1 MGKLRVVVTGIGVIS
16 PLGVG
21 REEFSAALLRG
32 DSGVRPVSLFDT
44 SELKSK
50 SAAEVSSFR
59 AEDYLGVKGLRNL
72 DRSTRLIT
80 SAAKLALDDSGFKVT
95 EANSGDIGVAV
106 GTALGGIRS
115 ISDFDREIMI
125 EGPRYVSPGL
135 FPNTVINSPASQ
147 VSIKFNIK
155 GFNATLSS
163 GFSASLD
170 AIGYAVDFLRRG
182 RIEAVL
188 AGGVEELCIQTYLA
202 FYKTGCLAGGDK
214 TKDETSC
221 PFDKRRNGV
230 IFGEGACLLVLEE
243 KESALRR
250 GANIYAEI
258 LDFASNF
265 DRHSRPSKLGISR
278 AMQKALEKAGLKSG
292 DIDYI
297 CAGANSTKDADLAET
312 EAIKEVFKESSKK
325 IKISSVKSMIGE
337 CFSASGAMQT
347 AAGITALQ
355 AQSVPPTINY
365 KQVDPLCDLD
375 YTPNKSGAAKID
387 KVLINSFG
395 AGGSCSSLVIS
406 KFNN

>member
-1 MGKLRVVVTGIGVIS
+1 MVVTGIGVIS
-16 PLGVG
+16 PLGSG
-21 REEFSAALLRG
+21 REDFSAALLRG
-32 DSGVRPVSLFDT
+32 NSGVRPVSLFDT
-44 SELKSK
+44 SGLKSK

-59 AEDYLGVKGLRNL
+59 AEDYLGAKGLRNL

-80 SAAKLALDDSGFKVT
+80 SAARLALDDSGLEVT
-95 EANSGDIGVAV
+95 EENSGDIGVAV

-115 ISDFDREIMI
+115 ISDFDREILT

-135 FPNTVINSPASQ
+135 FSNTVINSPASQ

-155 GFNATLSS
+155 GFNTTLSS

-170 AIGYAVDFLRRG
+170 AIGYAADFLRRG

-202 FYKTGCLAGGDK
+202 FYKAGCLAGGEK
-214 TKDETSC
+214 REDETSC

-230 IFGEGACLLVLEE
+230 IFGEGACLLVLEDME
-243 KESALRR
+243 YALAR
-250 GANIYAEI
+250 GADIHAEV
-258 LDFASNF
+258 LGFANNF
-265 DRHSRPSKLGISR
+265 DCHRRPSNDGISR
-278 AMQKALEKAGLKSG
+278 TMRSALDKAGVAEG

-297 CAGANSTKDADLAET
+297 CSGANSSKEADLAET
-312 EAIKEVFKESSKK
+312 KAIKEVFKHRAKE

-347 AAGITALQ
+347 AASVAALQ

-365 KQVDPLCDLD
+365 KEKDPLCDLD
-375 YTPNKSGAAKID
+375 YTPNKSVEAKID

-406 KFNN
+406 KFYN

>member
-1 MGKLRVVVTGIGVIS
+1 MSKKRVVVTGIGVIS
-16 PLGVG
+16 PLGSG
-21 REEFSAALLRG
+21 REDFSAALLRG

-50 SAAEVSSFR
+50 SAAEISSFR

-80 SAAKLALDDSGFKVT
+80 SAARLALDDSGFEVT
-95 EANSGDIGVAV
+95 EENSPDIGVAV

-115 ISDFDREIMI
+115 ISDFDREILT
-125 EGPRYVSPGL
+125 EGPRYVSPAL

-147 VSIKFNIK
+147 VSIRFNIK
-155 GFNATLSS
+155 GFNTTLSS

-170 AIGYAVDFLRRG
+170 SLGYAADFLRRG

-202 FYKTGCLAGGDK
+202 FYKAGCLAGGQIRE
-214 TKDETSC
+214 DETSC

-258 LDFASNF
+258 LDFANTF
-265 DRHSRPSKLGISR
+265 DRHSRPSKHGISR
-278 AMQKALEKAGLKSG
+278 AMQRALEKAGLKSG

-312 EAIKEVFKESSKK
+312 EAIKEVFKERSKE

-347 AAGITALQ
+347 AAGIAALQ

-406 KFNN
+406 KFYK